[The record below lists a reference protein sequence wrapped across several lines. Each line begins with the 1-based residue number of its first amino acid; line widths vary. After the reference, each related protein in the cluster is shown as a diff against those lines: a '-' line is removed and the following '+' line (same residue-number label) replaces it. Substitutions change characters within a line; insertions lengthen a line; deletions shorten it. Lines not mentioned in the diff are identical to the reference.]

1 MKTNSLLIAALL
13 MATSAF
19 AQATYTDSIKAYQK
33 NYVEALYP
41 IIKNDTAFIR
51 FYRIQETYR
60 VKAKVAMLANQQ
72 TFKMVTSSGTS
83 KDAVRLAVVTFTL
96 NGKQQKLYA
105 YQLQFLKD
113 NATTAN
119 LFFIPFIDGTS
130 NNDSYAGGR
139 YLDFELGDI
148 QHNELVIDFNKA
160 YNPYCAFASGYNC
173 PIPPRE
179 NTLTEEIKAGERYW
193 KEKFHH

>member
-1 MKTNSLLIAALL
+1 MKTSTLVAAAMLFVN
-13 MATSAF
+13 ASF
-19 AQATYTDSIKAYQK
+19 AQTSYTDSIKAHQK
-33 NYVEALYP
+33 KYVQDLYP
-41 IIKNDTAFIR
+41 IIKSDTAFIR

-60 VKAKVAMLANQQ
+60 VKAKVQMLANQK
-72 TFKMVTSSGTS
+72 TFKMVTSSGIS
-83 KDAVRLAVVTFTL
+83 KDAERLALVTFTL

-105 YQLQFLKD
+105 YQLLSLKN
-113 NATTAN
+113 NAQTAN
-119 LFFIPFIDGTS
+119 LFFIPFIDATS

-139 YLDFELGDI
+139 YLDFELKDI
-148 QHNELVIDFNKA
+148 VNNELVIDFNKA